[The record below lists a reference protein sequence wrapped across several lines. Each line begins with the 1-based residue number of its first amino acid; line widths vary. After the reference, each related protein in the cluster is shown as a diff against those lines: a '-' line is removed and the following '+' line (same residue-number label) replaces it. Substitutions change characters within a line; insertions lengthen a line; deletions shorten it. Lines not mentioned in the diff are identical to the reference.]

1 MFKKIITYSISFV
14 LCVGITILISL
25 MILSSTI
32 LNKNYTIS
40 MLEKNDYYKETYNT
54 IVENFDNYIMQ
65 SGLEKSALEN
75 LFDEE
80 KVKQDVSQVIDAI
93 YENKEI
99 KIDTQSIR
107 QELDNR
113 INKVLEQNNR
123 IAGHEE
129 KESIKEFEDVIVNA
143 YANGVS
149 FSKEYVEKVGGVFP
163 KIEQAATS
171 AKIICAIIAVVL
183 LALIIVI
190 NKNIKQNL
198 KCIGTSILA
207 SGILLCIVKLFI
219 GDKVQNILILSKAFS
234 ETIKS
239 MVYNIANTFLVVGII
254 TIIIGVIMIIIGGK
268 KSTK

>member
-1 MFKKIITYSISFV
+1 MLKKIITYLIGFI
-14 LCVGITILISL
+14 LCVVITLLISL
-25 MILSSTI
+25 IILSGTI

-54 IVENFDNYIMQ
+54 IVENFDNHIMQ
-65 SGLEKSALEN
+65 SGLEKSTLEK

-80 KVKQDVSQVIDAI
+80 KVKQDVNQVIEAI
-93 YENKEI
+93 YGNKEI
-99 KIDTQSIR
+99 QIDTQSIR
-107 QELDNR
+107 QELENR

-129 KESIKEFEDVIVNA
+129 IESIKEFEDVIVNA

-163 KIEQAATS
+163 KIEQTVTS
-171 AKIICAIIAVVL
+171 AKIICAIIAAVL
-183 LALIIVI
+183 FTLIIVI
-190 NKNIKQNL
+190 NKNIKQSL
-198 KCIGTSILA
+198 KYVGTSVLA

-219 GDKVQNILILSKAFS
+219 GDKVQNVLILSKAFS

-239 MVYNIANTFLVVGII
+239 MVYSIANTFLIVGII
-254 TIIIGVIMIIIGGK
+254 TIIIGVIMIITGQ